1 MNAQSPSAYAVSL
14 TLHGVFIAVLL
25 FSAWTFRSGESKTTI
40 MELVAGAGDNYGATE
55 APALGDPDSGNP
67 ASPEAAP
74 EQQTFQAVAAPPDRP
89 AQPAI
94 PKIPDF
100 SKRLDRVADR
110 VEARQMKKIEQQR
123 AREEAERAKREAA
136 AKAKQAKEEAA
147 AAKNPRMTK
156 EEFDRLYGGK
166 LKQQK
171 AGTPGP
177 IKTAKID
184 AKGIREGVAGGTR
197 TDGKGGAGGTA
208 LSREE
213 GDMLDAYFSL
223 LIQRLREAH
232 QRPEGVSDLL
242 NATAEFYIARDGSI
256 SRVSIV
262 RSSGN
267 AQFDQSVL
275 SAFRNAGT
283 IGPRPDGGGTLR
295 REVTFRM
302 RDE

>member
-67 ASPEAAP
+67 VSPVATA

-89 AQPAI
+89 APPAT
-94 PKIPDF
+94 PKIVDF

-123 AREEAERAKREAA
+123 AKEEAERAKREAA
-136 AKAKQAKEEAA
+136 AKAKQAKEEEA

-171 AGTPGP
+171 AGAAGP

-242 NATAEFYIARDGSI
+242 NATAEFYIARDGNI

-283 IGPRPDGGGTLR
+283 IGPRPDSGGTLR